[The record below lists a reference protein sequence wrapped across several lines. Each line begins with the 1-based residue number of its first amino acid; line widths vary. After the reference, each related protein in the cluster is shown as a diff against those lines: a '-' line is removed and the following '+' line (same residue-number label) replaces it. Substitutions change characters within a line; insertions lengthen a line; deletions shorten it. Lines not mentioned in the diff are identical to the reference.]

1 MPGHCAEQCTLL
13 PILNLTLLFSLAMS
27 AGMRRSKAMPT
38 DGPTA
43 KFLYAIIKQLDL
55 KSVSVLRRGNAGL
68 LILFQ
73 QIDWNMVAASLEISN
88 GHAARMRY
96 SRFRQQMEGTTS
108 TPRGSRPKKNA
119 GKCDKG
125 GSNPKAGLKQDP
137 GSSPPAVK
145 RENGVVVK
153 QEHGVPVK
161 QENVLFAPQNPMLKH
176 EPYSQ
181 DVPNL
186 ADIPLAQPMMPAHSL
201 PSSTVPYPQMPLAP
215 VDLSMQSSLSPFPAS
230 SHAGLERHNSPHVW
244 APVKMEQE
252 EAGLRD
258 ILVKVER
265 PEDR

>member
-1 MPGHCAEQCTLL
+1 MPGLCAEKCTLL
-13 PILNLTLLFSLAMS
+13 LILSLLLLAMS
-27 AGMRRSKAMPT
+27 TGMRRSKAMPT

-55 KSVSVLRRGNAGL
+55 KSVSVLRRGNASL

-125 GSNPKAGLKQDP
+125 GGNPKAGLKQDP

-145 RENGVVVK
+145 REIAENGVVVK
-153 QEHGVPVK
+153 QENG
-161 QENVLFAPQNPMLKH
+161 LFAPQNSMLKH

-186 ADIPLAQPMMPAHSL
+186 ADIPLAQPLMPAHSL
-201 PSSTVPYPQMPLAP
+201 PSSTVPYPQMSLAP
-215 VDLSMQSSLSPFPAS
+215 VDLSMQSTLSPFPAS
-230 SHAGLERHNSPHVW
+230 PHARLERHNSHHVW
-244 APVKMEQE
+244 APVRMEQE
-252 EAGLRD
+252 EAGLGD
-258 ILVKVER
+258 VLVKVER

>member
-1 MPGHCAEQCTLL
+1 
-13 PILNLTLLFSLAMS
+13 MS
-27 AGMRRSKAMPT
+27 TGMRRSKAMPT

-55 KSVSVLRRGNAGL
+55 KS
-68 LILFQ
+68 
-73 QIDWNMVAASLEISN
+73 IDWNAVAASLEISN

-125 GSNPKAGLKQDP
+125 GSNPKTGLKQDP
-137 GSSPPAVK
+137 GLSPPALK
-145 RENGVVVK
+145 WENRVVK
-153 QEHGVPVK
+153 QEHGMPLK
-161 QENVLFAPQNPMLKH
+161 QENGLFPPQNPMLKH

-215 VDLSMQSSLSPFPAS
+215 FPVS
-230 SHAGLERHNSPHVW
+230 SHAGFERRDPHHVW

-252 EAGLRD
+252 GSGLGD
-258 ILVKVER
+258 VLVKVER
-265 PEDR
+265 PESR